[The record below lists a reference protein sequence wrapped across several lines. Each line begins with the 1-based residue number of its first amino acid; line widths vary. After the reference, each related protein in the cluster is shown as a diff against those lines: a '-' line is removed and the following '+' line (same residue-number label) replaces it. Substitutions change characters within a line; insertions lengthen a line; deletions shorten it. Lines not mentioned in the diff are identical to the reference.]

1 MILGKVFNERWT
13 VDRTLR
19 DYPMRVNGDRLR
31 ESIEK
36 LKRQVEKIRIADS
49 VSNLRG
55 VEGDSAVDYFRVFN
69 DLILNQKDDFC
80 FSGRNRRPPLDKV
93 NAMLSFAYTLLAND
107 CMNALESVG
116 LDSYAGFMHTDKP
129 GRASLALDL
138 EEELRAPMADRFVLT
153 MINKKMLTNK
163 SFSVTSDGAVLM
175 TDDSR
180 KIFLAKW
187 QERKKEEIVHP
198 YLQEKVQWGLV
209 PYIQAL
215 LLSRTIRGD
224 LDEYP
229 PFMWK

>member
-1 MILGKVFNERWT
+1 
-13 VDRTLR
+13 
-19 DYPMRVNGDRLR
+19 
-31 ESIEK
+31 
-36 LKRQVEKIRIADS
+36 
-49 VSNLRG
+49 
-55 VEGDSAVDYFRVFN
+55 
-69 DLILNQKDDFC
+69 
-80 FSGRNRRPPLDKV
+80 
-93 NAMLSFAYTLLAND
+93 
-107 CMNALESVG
+107 
-116 LDSYAGFMHTDKP
+116 
-129 GRASLALDL
+129 
-138 EEELRAPMADRFVLT
+138 MADRFVLT